1 MVIDKI
7 IKKTLSI
14 FFRLIIILFGVS
26 IVTSRSNYFE
36 TYWYFVAIVPYLTI
50 YFSTLFKDGF
60 ISKIRLL
67 NDYLFLIF
75 ILYDKGID
83 YTTICF
89 LLLPIVN
96 SPNHTGNK
104 KSIWLYILFIISLYV
119 LNHYQFDWSF
129 IIVTLVFITINFII
143 DSKSRFFNNIT
154 KLNTEIESFLEKQLE
169 LRKSYKVYYG
179 ILNVLNKIKVLMF
192 YQPKFSDIICFKVEK
207 NRLILENSSTFVWSY
222 SIDNKKIIELVN
234 QTTCDNYKLSNIPFK
249 LNDKDD
255 SKNILIF
262 NKTKNSKYVF
272 LFTIDHYSNQLF
284 NLYYINLLQPITSRI
299 ARVLDLEVSLKNE
312 NKKILKKFREKYFH
326 MQNAEKA
333 MHFIRNRFN
342 TLDNFIEMSKDNIA
356 GNMDDEDLKMY
367 STELQRLERN
377 YDLLMTRVGNILNK
391 PDKPF
396 SATQLEK
403 KSPNYLF
410 GSVRDIWY
418 DYFDEFNFELKW
430 NIETIDSF
438 LIQINNDG
446 LFILLTD
453 WINNLKKYSI
463 GSEIIIFNETQTCLE
478 IIFSNKYNPN
488 HIKDILELKEDF
500 NSKERDRILQRTS
513 HGIIIMKS
521 ILEEMVVKGEIIN
534 DSENLKL
541 VLSFKKEKK

>member
-1 MVIDKI
+1 
-7 IKKTLSI
+7 
-14 FFRLIIILFGVS
+14 
-26 IVTSRSNYFE
+26 
-36 TYWYFVAIVPYLTI
+36 
-50 YFSTLFKDGF
+50 
-60 ISKIRLL
+60 L
-67 NDYLFLIF
+67 ND
-75 ILYDKGID
+75 
-83 YTTICF
+83 
-89 LLLPIVN
+89 
-96 SPNHTGNK
+96 
-104 KSIWLYILFIISLYV
+104 
-119 LNHYQFDWSF
+119 
-129 IIVTLVFITINFII
+129 
-143 DSKSRFFNNIT
+143 
-154 KLNTEIESFLEKQLE
+154 
-169 LRKSYKVYYG
+169 
-179 ILNVLNKIKVLMF
+179 
-192 YQPKFSDIICFKVEK
+192 
-207 NRLILENSSTFVWSY
+207 
-222 SIDNKKIIELVN
+222 
-234 QTTCDNYKLSNIPFK
+234 
-249 LNDKDD
+249 NDA
-255 SKNILIF
+255 SKNIFLF

-272 LFTIDHYSNQLF
+272 IFTIEDYSNQLF
-284 NLYYINLLQPITSRI
+284 NLYYINLLQSITSRI
-299 ARVLDLEVSLKNE
+299 ARVLDLETSLKNE

-356 GNMDDEDLKMY
+356 GNMDNEDLKMY

-377 YDLLMTRVGNILNK
+377 YNLLMTRVGNILNK

-453 WINNLKKYSI
+453 WINNLKKYSV
-463 GSEIIIFNETQTCLE
+463 GNEMIIFNETETCLE
-478 IIFSNKYNPN
+478 IIFSNKYNQN
-488 HIKDILELKEDF
+488 DIKDILELKEDF
-500 NSKERDRILQRTS
+500 NSKERDRILKRTS

-521 ILEEMVVKGEIIN
+521 IIEEMAVKGEILN